1 MIAVSPRIQKRVPA
15 EMGLH
20 DKSMQYLEQSMA
32 SWVQS
37 QGALCMMLPA
47 PESGGGV
54 RMATVSADDYAE
66 ALDGLLLQG
75 GKDLDPALYGQ
86 TPEHIIGEPDPVR
99 DRFELDL
106 VQAFHA
112 RRKPVFGICR
122 GMQLINVA
130 LGGSLYQD
138 LAVQGASAYSHVESS
153 RYDQHHHALCLQQG
167 EVLADWYG
175 TTEGRVNSIHH
186 QGVATLGRG
195 LKVVARASDGV
206 IEAIWGLGE
215 GFLLGVQWHP
225 EFQDGRDPALLP
237 GDPLM
242 RAFLDAAQ
250 QRRDADRA

>member
-1 MIAVSPRIQKRVPA
+1 MIGVSPRIRNQVPA
-15 EMGLH
+15 EIGLH

-37 QGALCMMLPA
+37 LGALCMMLPA
-47 PESGGGV
+47 PESTGGV
-54 RMATVSADDYAE
+54 RMATVSAADYAD

-86 TPEHIIGEPDPVR
+86 APEHIIGEPDPVR

-112 RRKPVFGICR
+112 RGKPIFGICR

-130 LGGSLYQD
+130 FGGSLFQD
-138 LAVQGASAYSHVESS
+138 LAKQGACAYSHVDGSL
-153 RYDQHHHALCLQQG
+153 YDRHRHAISMDGNGVLAHWYGATQG
-167 EVLADWYG
+167 E
-175 TTEGRVNSIHH
+175 VNSIHH
-186 QGVATLGRG
+186 QGVAALGRE
-195 LKVVARASDGV
+195 LAVVARASDGV
-206 IEAIWGLGE
+206 IEAIWGQGA
-215 GFLLGVQWHP
+215 GFVLGVQWHP
-225 EFQDGRDPALLP
+225 EFQDGRDPSLLS

-250 QRRDADRA
+250 QRKAVDRG